1 VLRNKN
7 TTRYLFFLFVCISAL
22 TAVFCERK
30 YIVISLQIAGLITFA
45 TTTILLSKERE
56 KCEKALTHITGKL
69 QRINNI
75 TQLLLSTVKLNELM
89 KMTVENLTRYSGF
102 EEAFVYVLE
111 GDEISG
117 KLRCIATKS
126 IFHPKGIERFT
137 LSTDSTLIQKIF
149 HNLAPYIIHNIDL
162 ETEIDNRVFFINTLR
177 LKQFIVLP
185 LHVHGHNLGIII
197 IGNTKILPAPF
208 DKEKLET
215 LTLIANHAGI
225 AIENAR
231 LYEKIQELTIT
242 DGLTNVYNYR
252 YFQTKIHEYLG
263 LAGRYNQPLSLCI
276 MDIDDFKHYNDT
288 NGHLAGDT
296 LLRELVNVIK
306 SHIRKTD
313 ILARY
318 GGEEFVLILSATDK
332 DGAVT
337 LVEKL
342 RKEIEIYPFI
352 ARETQPQG
360 RITISSGIATYP
372 EDAQSAREL
381 IEIADKRLY
390 IAKKKGKNYTE
401 GYAKVTQLGTAME
414 AT

>member
-1 VLRNKN
+1 MLKGKN
-7 TTRYLFFLFVCISAL
+7 INPIRCLFPLVVCISVL
-22 TAVFCERK
+22 TIIFRERK
-30 YIVISLQIAGLITFA
+30 YVVISLQIVELS
-45 TTTILLSKERE
+45 ILLSIVISLTNENKR
-56 KCEKALTHITGKL
+56 CEKALLNATGKL

-89 KMTVENLTRYSGF
+89 KMVIENLTRHSGF
-102 EEAFVYVLE
+102 EEAFVYLLD

-117 KLRCIATKS
+117 RLRCIATKS
-126 IFHPKGIERFT
+126 IFHHKGIERFT
-137 LSTDSTLIQKIF
+137 LSTDSTVIQKVF
-149 HNLAPYIIHNIDL
+149 HSLTPYVIYNIDQ
-162 ETEIDNRVFFINTLR
+162 EAEIDNRKFFLNTLR
-177 LKQFIVLP
+177 LRQFILLP
-185 LHVHGHNLGIII
+185 IHVHGHNLGIVI
-197 IGNTKILPAPF
+197 IGNTKILPGPF

-215 LTLIANHAGI
+215 IGMIVNYAGI

-242 DGLTNVYNYR
+242 DGLTNIYNYR

-296 LLRELVNVIK
+296 LLREVVNVIK

-342 RKEIEIYPFI
+342 RKEVENYPFI

-401 GYAKVTQLGTAME
+401 GYVKVTLE
-414 AT
+414 KV